1 MYKAVIFDLDGTLL
15 NTIDDLADSV
25 RYVQKQ
31 FGFAQHDTETVKQH
45 VGNGIRN
52 LIIRS
57 IPQGADNPHFE
68 QAYALFLS
76 YYRQHCEDKTDL
88 YDGIS
93 GLLERLKEKKIKM
106 AIVSN
111 KAHEAVQ
118 KLYDAYFS
126 GLIDV
131 AFGENESAGIAKK
144 PAPDL
149 VYHALEVLK
158 CTKEEAVYVGDSDVD
173 KATAD
178 NAGMD
183 CILCAWGFR
192 PPEMLRSLNPK
203 TIIDQPEELLRY
215 L

>member
-25 RYVQKQ
+25 RYVQQQ

-68 QAYALFLS
+68 QAYALFLN

-93 GLLERLKEKKIKM
+93 GLLGRLKEKNIKM

-111 KAHEAVQ
+111 KAHAAVQ
-118 KLYDAYFS
+118 KLYDTYFS

-149 VYHALEVLK
+149 VYRALEVLK

-183 CILCAWGFR
+183 CVLCAWGFR
-192 PPEMLRSLNPK
+192 DRTLLEGLQSMAV
-203 TIIDQPEELLRY
+203 IDEPEELMNY
-215 L
+215 I